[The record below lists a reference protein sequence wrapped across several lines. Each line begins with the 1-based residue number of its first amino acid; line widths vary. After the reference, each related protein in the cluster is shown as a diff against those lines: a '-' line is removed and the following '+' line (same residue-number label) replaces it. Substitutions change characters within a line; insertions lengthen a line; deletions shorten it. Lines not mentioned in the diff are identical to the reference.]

1 MSNLYEMRG
10 RIDSKL
16 CMYAD
21 ALRENNLD
29 MYLHT
34 FRTTPNS
41 ESPEWPFSPESRFT
55 TLPAA
60 VLDLIGR

>member
-34 FRTTPNS
+34 FRTTPNHQNGLFPPS
-41 ESPEWPFSPESRFT
+41 LVSQLCQ
-55 TLPAA
+55 LPSS
-60 VLDLIGR
+60 I